1 MRHSVRQGPQ
11 QLEAGARDCSHPR
24 IPSQIPL
31 KPQTIPDSSNP
42 KSGQLSPRLGPE
54 TETQTRPAK
63 CCCMMPRSSPQS
75 SARQLRASADAQEA
89 LESPGRMS
97 VNRKLYCLITSKMQ
111 PHNLTCSCFL
121 VELSHLKVAYDV
133 RQRGHR
139 QDLNIF
145 D

>member
-63 CCCMMPRSSPQS
+63 CCCMMPRSCPQS

-89 LESPGRMS
+89 AKSWENERQQKTLRLDHEQDAATQ
-97 VNRKLYCLITSKMQ
+97 L
-111 PHNLTCSCFL
+111 NLQLFSCRAL
-121 VELSHLKVAYDV
+121 TPQGGIRRPTTRPPSRLK
-133 RQRGHR
+133 H
-139 QDLNIF
+139 I
-145 D
+145 